1 MIFFFLPDETP
12 QPPLKK
18 PLNNSSPNTEILPP
32 PLPPPNVPTNYPVDR
47 HHFQHIQF
55 HEKNNPSEL
64 VVPSQ
69 KQQQQSIIRHSTN
82 SMEDISSMDANSEVS
97 PNNNLEMMTDN
108 EANFDHFDPR
118 TRIFTEEELRPVP
131 MLRKRKKQYVADEMK
146 NEKYWEKR
154 TKNNCAARKSR
165 EAKRLK
171 ENQVCYHFW

>member
-1 MIFFFLPDETP
+1 MSSRKNIPFLFEKINIFYLPDETP
-12 QPPLKK
+12 PPLKK
-18 PLNNSSPNTEILPP
+18 TLSSNTDILPP
-32 PLPPPNVPTNYPVDR
+32 PLPPPVPNYPDR
-47 HHFQHIQF
+47 HHFHHIQ
-55 HEKNNPSEL
+55 SE
-64 VVPSQ
+64 PQ
-69 KQQQQSIIRHSTN
+69 KIQQSIRHSN
-82 SMEDISSMDANSEVS
+82 SIEDISMDASEVS
-97 PNNNLEMMTDN
+97 PNNVEPDDQVLD
-108 EANFDHFDPR
+108 FDPR